1 MNNTSFNKYLII
13 AIFLVFLTST
23 NAFAKI
29 TPATSADQRPWV
41 GITTNDIDKWKGGDL
56 CPLDKKL
63 KYHHHLV
70 MIDSTTSLKGTQIQ
84 LIKRY
89 LLGDIELQRMIPY
102 DRLTIV
108 RLRETAPAYNRPV
121 FSMCRPR
128 NGDSNSIYKLDEPY
142 ILRETQKELEI
153 LFSIFTKGVND
164 VFANINAEL
173 RAPTDPAVSKG
184 SPILEQIFEI
194 SRIPDYGFDRFSGYQ
209 SRTLTIVSD
218 LTQNTER
225 IPFYT
230 DCNKGKNKNCP
241 RYEDY
246 KKKKEIIRWI
256 KNQTPDFGDNID
268 VKFFYLNTNENLGIN
283 DLNLDRGILE
293 WWEGFFQDAGIDD
306 FNYNIESDN

>member
-29 TPATSADQRPWV
+29 TPATSADERPWV
-41 GITTNDIDKWKGGDL
+41 GITTDDINRWKGGDL

-70 MIDSTTSLKGTQIQ
+70 LIDSTTPLKGIQIE
-84 LIKRY
+84 LIERY
-89 LLGDIELQRMIPY
+89 LLGEIELKRMPPY

-108 RLRETAPAYNRPV
+108 RLRETAPAFNKPV

-128 NGDSNSIYKLDEPY
+128 NGDPNSMYKLDKASVWT
-142 ILRETQKELEI
+142 ETQMELEI
-153 LFSIFTKGVND
+153 LFSRFTKGIDD
-164 VFANINAEL
+164 VFANINIEF
-173 RAPTDPAVSKG
+173 RASTDPAVLRR

-194 SRIPDYGFDRFSGYQ
+194 SRIPDFEFDKNSGYQ

-230 DCNKGKNKNCP
+230 DCNKGENKNCP

-246 KKKKEIIRWI
+246 KKKTKI
-256 KNQTPDFGDNID
+256 KLYITNSLPDFGDNID
-268 VKFFYLNTNENLGIN
+268 VKVFYLNTNENRGIN

-293 WWEGFFQDAGIDD
+293 WWKGFFQDAGIDD
-306 FNYNIESDN
+306 FTYNTETDN